1 MATRY
6 RAAKIAL
13 VATAILA
20 IALLSMEL
28 LNAPWIGFVATALLF
43 IALIAREVTIF
54 GGRGVLIVFGLL
66 FGVIGAAFVVQR
78 IG

>member
-54 GGRGVLIVFGLL
+54 GRGFLIFFGVLL
-66 FGVIGAAFVVQR
+66 GVIGLAFIVQR